1 MELLASFSRTLGE
14 KSGEQGQ
21 APTTGSQPHSSV
33 GVLSLEEVSGNLP
46 SCPVECEPR
55 RLQDCVC
62 EEL

>member
-21 APTTGSQPHSSV
+21 APTTSSQPRSSV

-46 SCPVECEPR
+46 SCPMECEPR
-55 RLQDCVC
+55 WLHDCVC
-62 EEL
+62 EDL